1 MGFGLEPRPPFN
13 PPKRKGISCLEE
25 GLVIVCKFISYLV
38 LNDWNKYSWNSSCIP
53 PCSCRCSLPD
63 HLPVEISLTT
73 LFLNSH
79 SSCSCM
85 YLFSTQWLEQMLM
98 NSSCIPPFIL
108 FPVHAHLKA
117 KGFLQSDLSGLALC
131 VLTYSLPRMECINDV
146 ATHLS
151 IMLQ

>member
-1 MGFGLEPRPPFN
+1 MGFGLEPRHPFN
-13 PPKRKGISCLEE
+13 PPKRKGISSLEE

-53 PCSCRCSLPD
+53 PCSRQCSLPD

-85 YLFSTQWLEQMLM
+85 YLFLLNDWNKCSWIQ
-98 NSSCIPPFIL
+98 
-108 FPVHAHLKA
+108 V
-117 KGFLQSDLSGLALC
+117 
-131 VLTYSLPRMECINDV
+131 VSLPLFFFLCMHILKQKASYKAIYQGWHCVFWHTAFLEWN
-146 ATHLS
+146 AL
-151 IMLQ
+151 MM